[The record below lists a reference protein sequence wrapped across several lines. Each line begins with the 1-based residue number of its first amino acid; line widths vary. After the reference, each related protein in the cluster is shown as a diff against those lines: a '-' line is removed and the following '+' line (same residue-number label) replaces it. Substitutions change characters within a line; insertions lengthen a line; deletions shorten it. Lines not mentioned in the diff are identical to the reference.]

1 MERKDLDTKHF
12 KKLLEA
18 EQSELEEDLE
28 QLGRINPNDDEDWE
42 VVKEDL
48 NVLTSDFNE
57 LADEFEEFESDAAI
71 LNELEIRLNEVNHAL
86 KKIEKGTYGICEISG
101 KEISKERLEVNPAAR
116 AHAKHAD
123 ELGAINPHTDE

>member
-1 MERKDLDTKHF
+1 MERKDLDMEHF

-18 EQSELEEDLE
+18 EQKELEEDLA
-28 QLGRINPNDDEDWE
+28 QLGRINPDDDEDWE

-71 LNELEIRLNEVNHAL
+71 LNELEVRLNEVKHAL
-86 KKIEKGTYGICEISG
+86 KKIEKGAYGICEVSG
-101 KEISKERLEVNPAAR
+101 KEIPEERLEVNPAAR
-116 AHAKHAD
+116 AHVDHTD
-123 ELGAINPHTDE
+123 ELEAINPHEE

>member
-12 KKLLEA
+12 KELLEA
-18 EQSELEEDLE
+18 EQKELEEDLA
-28 QLGRINPNDDEDWE
+28 QLGRINPDDDEDWE

-71 LNELEIRLNEVNHAL
+71 LNELEIRLNEVKHAL
-86 KKIEKGTYGICEISG
+86 AKIEKESYGICEVSG
-101 KEISKERLEVNPAAR
+101 KEIPKERLEVNPAAR
-116 AHAKHAD
+116 AHTEHAD
-123 ELGAINPHTDE
+123 ELGDINPHTE